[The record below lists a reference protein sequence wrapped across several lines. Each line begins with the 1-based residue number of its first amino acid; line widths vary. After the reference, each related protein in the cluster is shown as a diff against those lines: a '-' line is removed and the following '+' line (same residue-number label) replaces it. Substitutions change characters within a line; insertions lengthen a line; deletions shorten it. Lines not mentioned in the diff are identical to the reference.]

1 MAKRKTKKS
10 KALASKDRADI
21 MSAVEGAS
29 YLAHMRDDEWNNVVS
44 GLARAATD
52 ARVHGEPGVPRS
64 AHDRVRWENIFHGDP
79 LAARIASLLPE
90 DETREWIQVR
100 VESEKMEGE
109 SDERREDPTMDV
121 EERVTIQKA
130 VMDRLEELKIQ
141 QAIFT
146 SRTWA
151 RTYGGALMLL
161 GAIDG
166 SVDLEKPLDLT
177 KITSFEHVNVFDR
190 FEWTPVKWY
199 ADPEKANFGLP
210 ETYRMGERNV
220 PGGVRSVSE
229 IDSSQEVHETRFIR
243 FDGPLTSRRR
253 RVKNNGWHDP
263 IFVALFPILRDF
275 AQAWGGVANMLHDFR
290 VAVWKMRG
298 LADALKAG
306 EHDAVLDRFRIMN
319 LCVSIAQ
326 AVPLDAENED
336 YEKKSTNLSGLPE
349 TLDRFAEQVSAA
361 TGYPITLLFGKSAA
375 GLSATGDNDIR
386 QYYDK
391 VAASQRIHLK
401 GPLTRI
407 IELIFLDPQGPTK
420 GKIPD
425 KWTLKF
431 NPLWQLDDLQEAQ
444 RRGAMAKA
452 DKLMIDAGVL
462 TAEEVAL
469 SRWGGD
475 EYSVETTLDLEA
487 REKAKEEEEANGG
500 VEAERE
506 EMRFVAEMAAAAAAN
521 NGVPPVPGN
530 TGHLEENE
538 DHDDVIAPISGS
550 NEPIDQQHSD
560 PKGGQT
566 GGEIILEGEQEGMHV
581 HKRPDG
587 RGRTEPAETG
597 TEHVHTTS
605 DGNTGPSFPRFR
617 EDQRKT
623 PSFCKLSSPNYNAAR
638 CKRWRAAQ
646 RRDEDRADRI
656 KKVGSKY
663 QVTNR
668 SGTKVLGTHKTRKG
682 AEAQLAAVEA
692 SKNRRDNF
700 RRRGPRDWV
709 VVSNEGAVIGRHTT
723 RASAQSQIGHIL
735 ESQGIIVERLS
746 ATEWI
751 VVNAEGDIVGVHTT
765 RTGAAGQVDEI
776 LGRTDSVD
784 DPHVAPNTKPIAY
797 YAHPIETYGSD
808 GEAAD
813 IAHIKSLGYEVIN
826 PNDPALADV
835 DGMDPFL
842 ELVRGSDVVFKRGE
856 TSGVN
861 YEVHEA
867 EKHRIP
873 VEELEA

>member
-1 MAKRKTKKS
+1 MAKRKTSKKS
-10 KALASKDRADI
+10 KALDSKSRADI
-21 MSAVEGAS
+21 MDAIEGAS

-44 GLARAATD
+44 GLGRAATD

-100 VESEKMEGE
+100 IESEKMEGE
-109 SDERREDPTMDV
+109 SDERREDPSMDV
-121 EERVTIQKA
+121 EERMSIQKA

-141 QAIFT
+141 QAIFMA
-146 SRTWA
+146 RTWA
-151 RTYGGALMLL
+151 RVYGGSLMLL

-166 SVDLEKPLDLT
+166 STDLSEQLAPEK
-177 KITSFEHVNVFDR
+177 IASFEHVNVFDR
-190 FEWTPVKWY
+190 FEWTPAKWY
-199 ADPEKANFGLP
+199 ADPSKANFGLP

-220 PGGVRSVSE
+220 PGGVRSEIE

-275 AQAWGGVANMLHDFR
+275 AQAWGGVANMLQDFR

-306 EHDAVLDRFRIMN
+306 DHEAVIDRFRIMN
-319 LCVSIAQ
+319 MCISIAQ

-336 YEKKSTNLSGLPE
+336 YEKKSTNLSGLPD

-391 VAASQRIHLK
+391 VAASQRTHLK

-420 GKIPD
+420 GKVPD

-444 RRGAMAKA
+444 RRATMAKA
-452 DKLMIDAGVL
+452 DKAMIDAGVL
-462 TAEEVAL
+462 TPEEVAL
-469 SRWGGD
+469 SRYGGD
-475 EYSVETTLDLEA
+475 EYSVETVLNLEERAA
-487 REKAKEEEEANGG
+487 REEEPEIDPMEERMLAL
-500 VEAERE
+500 ETQ
-506 EMRFVAEMAAAAAAN
+506 VA
-521 NGVPPVPGN
+521 GQPPVPDN
-530 TGHLEENE
+530 PGHLEE
-538 DHDDVIAPISGS
+538 D
-550 NEPIDQQHSD
+550 
-560 PKGGQT
+560 
-566 GGEIILEGEQEGMHV
+566 
-581 HKRPDG
+581 
-587 RGRTEPAETG
+587 
-597 TEHVHTTS
+597 
-605 DGNTGPSFPRFR
+605 R
-617 EDQRKT
+617 EDQRRT
-623 PSFCKLSSPNYNAAR
+623 PSFCKRSSPNYDVAK
-638 CKRWRAAQ
+638 CKRWRAA

-656 KKVGSKY
+656 RKVGSKY

-668 SGTKVLGTHKTRKG
+668 SGTKVLGTHSTRKK
-682 AEAQLAAVEA
+682 AEQQLVAIEA

-700 RRRGPRDWV
+700 RRRGPRDFV
-709 VVSNEGAVIGRHTT
+709 VVSNEGTIIGRH
-723 RASAQSQIGHIL
+723 RSGAAAERQIGHIL
-735 ESQGIIVERLS
+735 ESQGVIVERLS

-776 LGRTDSVD
+776 LGRADSIDGPVLA
-784 DPHVAPNTKPIAY
+784 HNHKPIAY
-797 YAHPIETYGSD
+797 YAHPMETYGSKA
-808 GEAAD
+808 EAED
-813 IAHIKSLGYEVIN
+813 IAKIKALGYEVIN
-826 PNDPALADV
+826 PNDPALTDS
-835 DGMDPFL
+835 DGMEPFL
-842 ELVRGSDVVFKRGE
+842 ELVRSSDVVFKRGE
-856 TSGVN
+856 TSGVS

-867 EKHRIP
+867 EKHFIP
-873 VEELEA
+873 VEEL